1 MTVDESAFRTLC
13 KGLGASYIRL
23 GRLRDTRPRPPE
35 VRSALKP
42 APGPQAP
49 GNAIAINTLLDCE
62 TRLRPVAF
70 NALGDVRVKLADGDA
85 RAFRL
90 CSLMAF
96 HAYDIS
102 RLGWAADLMDELQ
115 GQDRKL
121 TKAIERIEPQDT
133 APAVPEKYIDIEA
146 ITRNLNERGHQV
158 TNRQARDV
166 AVYNKFDICKMTD
179 GRNGYK
185 LSQFLAHYEK
195 KTP

>member
-1 MTVDESAFRTLC
+1 MVDEFELRDLARNL
-13 KGLGASYIRL
+13 AESYKRL

-42 APGPQAP
+42 APGPQTP
-49 GNAIAINTLLDCE
+49 GNGVALYTLIDCE
-62 TRLRPVAF
+62 TRLRQVGF
-70 NALGDVRVKLADGDA
+70 NAMGDVGVKLRDGDGRAPALCELIALNANAIA
-85 RAFRL
+85 RL
-90 CSLMAF
+90 E
-96 HAYDIS
+96 
-102 RLGWAADLMDELQ
+102 WAADLMEELQ
-115 GQDRKL
+115 DQDRKL
-121 TKAIERIEPQDT
+121 IKAIERIEPHDT
-133 APAVPEKYIDIEA
+133 GPAVPEKYIDIEA

-185 LSQFLAHYEK
+185 LLQFLAHYEK